1 MSDVVDLKAFKNKK
15 DEPATET
22 DQSQD
27 GAEKVETKKEEVDST
42 EAFKEVLRKNEEN
55 RQRMKKEREKANKGV
70 IRSYRLKH

>member
-27 GAEKVETKKEEVDST
+27 GAEKAETKKEEVDST